1 MRRYTPS
8 MSRSAWLALVP
19 LALLVALPQ
28 SHGAGE
34 EGRGKVIERGPG
46 EVRKLSEILAIA
58 RRIVPGKVID
68 VELESDV
75 SLDDEDREPRWVY
88 EIEILT
94 EDNRVVELEFDAKTG
109 KLLEIEGAP
118 WPADIPKEKP

>member
-1 MRRYTPS
+1 MRRYTSS
-8 MSRSAWLALVP
+8 MSRSAWLALIP
-19 LALLVALPQ
+19 AALLVLPQ
-28 SHGAGE
+28 SHGATN
-34 EGRGKVIERGPG
+34 EGGGKAIEGGPG
-46 EVRKLSEILAIA
+46 EVRKLSEILAVA

-75 SLDDEDREPRWVY
+75 NLDDEDKAPRWVY

-109 KLLEIEGAP
+109 RLLEIEGAP